1 MPDMLIAMAG
11 RSTAEG
17 GEGGCKAEQGAPEP
31 AGKRKR
37 ESGGAPGSH
46 QGAVHNAKS
55 SKALATAAKKLGGES
70 TTTDIKEV
78 AAAAPSVPPGFVP
91 CRNLGVP
98 SPDFDSATACEGNS
112 LPDHAQCQTQQGR
125 RRRAQSEGG
134 VAPTAAVDLGS
145 GRPTAFEPPLPLA
158 HAAARSSCSGGSSPT
173 GGAWLALSSPPAGG
187 HRAQEPSSCPPRL
200 NFICPDSPFPDRPP
214 GRARSASIT
223 RAPLAWSGDS
233 PAPASLFR
241 AVDGDCDAAAIDGSG
256 ADMFAAIT

>member
-1 MPDMLIAMAG
+1 MAG

-17 GEGGCKAEQGAPEP
+17 GEGGCKARQGAPEP

-70 TTTDIKEV
+70 STTDIKEV

-145 GRPTAFEPPLPLA
+145 GRPTAFEPPL
-158 HAAARSSCSGGSSPT
+158 SSAQWVKQP
-173 GGAWLALSSPPAGG
+173 ALALSSPPAGG

-214 GRARSASIT
+214 GWARSASIT
-223 RAPLAWSGDS
+223 RAPLVWSGDS

-241 AVDGDCDAAAIDGSG
+241 AVDGDFDAAAIDGSG